1 VQNDRVTL
9 LDESLCCGSAQAVC
23 ATGDED
29 LATPR
34 SHAIHMGDSSR
45 LTDAGEAYAAATAGE
60 PDAKFGPASHPTMTS
75 RASSTRSRISYSPS
89 RPIGAIC
96 VASMRPP

>member
-1 VQNDRVTL
+1 MQNDRVTL

-29 LATPR
+29 LATAR

-60 PDAKFGPASHPTMTS
+60 PDAKIRAGFASDDDKQ
-75 RASSTRSRISYSPS
+75 
-89 RPIGAIC
+89 GE
-96 VASMRPP
+96 